1 MAKLTLEYIRKTIK
15 GDHRFDQRID
25 LDEPGRAFVWV
36 FGPWT
41 WDVMD
46 GNRQSE
52 SFIIGSENFYGDPVD
67 TVGYFKERIK
77 RIEKQR

>member
-15 GDHRFDQRID
+15 GDYRFDQTID
-25 LDEPGRAFVWV
+25 TDEPGRAFVWV
-36 FGPWT
+36 FDPWT
-41 WDVMD
+41 WNAMD
-46 GNRQSE
+46 GNRKME
-52 SFIIGSENFYGDPVD
+52 SFIISNEGWYDEKPD